1 MRYVSRFTLAALAA
15 SALMSCAPAMQT
27 ALDRPHADAE
37 YVALQQSFDLGALT
51 VTPLRV
57 LEDSRCPLQT
67 NCVWAGRLIVE
78 TLVVGPDWQQTVAF
92 NLGEAQVVNG
102 FAILLSGVIPE
113 VNTEGEAKRDD
124 YRFAFAL
131 PERN

>member
-1 MRYVSRFTLAALAA
+1 MRYISRFTLAALAA
-15 SALMSCAPAMQT
+15 SALMSCAPAVKT
-27 ALDRPHADAE
+27 ALDKPNAGEE
-37 YVALQQSFDLGALT
+37 YVSLQQSFNLGALT

-78 TLVVGPDWQQTVAF
+78 TLVVGPHWQQTVDL
-92 NLGEAQVVNG
+92 NLGEAQVVDG
-102 FAILLSGVIPE
+102 FAIRLSGVIPE
-113 VNTEGEAKRDD
+113 GTTEGEEKPDD

-131 PERN
+131 SERN